1 MGGALPHKV
10 ILDCAAIKQSSDCAA
25 TFAAPPPPIAKNRE
39 GFQGLRSMR
48 NRSILGVCE
57 DFEYERNRR
66 YGARAESVCTL
77 CRVVRRKSPCKGIN
91 AEITSIFRYRTKKP
105 DHSFRA
111 VGRDINYFKVV
122 KSYFSATFTFLTSQV
137 EAIEVVEVYLYA
149 IWIDLPT

>member
-1 MGGALPHKV
+1 MASGTSAFYGVANKWVGSMGGALPHKV
-10 ILDCAAIKQSSDCAA
+10 ILDCAAIKGCQARRHKA
-25 TFAAPPPPIAKNRE
+25 VVRLRRYFRRPPPPIAKNRE

-57 DFEYERNRR
+57 DFDYERNRR

-105 DHSFRA
+105 DHSNEQSGEIS
-111 VGRDINYFKVV
+111 VNQMLI
-122 KSYFSATFTFLTSQV
+122 T
-137 EAIEVVEVYLYA
+137 
-149 IWIDLPT
+149 